1 MTSRIG
7 KRSRADVVDSVDLE
21 QEFGE
26 GELKEKLL
34 KGGLRVSPCG
44 GHYVVEDVHQLV
56 RELRIG
62 IIVES
67 SASSSRIDGLMA
79 SLEQSWSDVD
89 KFRRSLVPFRSPG
102 ESTGSKF
109 LFGRD
114 TLVKVLLAIDSLQ
127 TRVLNVLLQRI
138 PELSMDEGA
147 GGKSHMDLSKLAVS
161 QLRWLDFVVDGTALS
176 EVLLSVISAR
186 TIRANSSCTQWV
198 DSRFS
203 GVYSVQHSF
212 ARAFKL
218 RT

>member
-138 PELSMDEGA
+138 PELSMDEGSLYALALLACYSAAIAKILQWKLCRCWRKVTYGLVEA
-147 GGKSHMDLSKLAVS
+147 GRES
-161 QLRWLDFVVDGTALS
+161 TAL
-176 EVLLSVISAR
+176 A
-186 TIRANSSCTQWV
+186 
-198 DSRFS
+198 
-203 GVYSVQHSF
+203 
-212 ARAFKL
+212 
-218 RT
+218 